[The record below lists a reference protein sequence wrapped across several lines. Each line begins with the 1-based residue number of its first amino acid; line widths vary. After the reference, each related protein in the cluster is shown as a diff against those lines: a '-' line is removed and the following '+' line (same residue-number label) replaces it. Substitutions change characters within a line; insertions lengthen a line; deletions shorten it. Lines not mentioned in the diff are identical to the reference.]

1 MQTKLRSSLR
11 LLGMA
16 SLVLAATAFTA
27 NAARA
32 ATLNVP
38 FAFTI
43 GNKICPAGQY
53 TVHTDSLGNSVEL
66 VGASHG
72 FKWVIHPG
80 DPAPTDTRVILRFD
94 TVGSQYALRSI
105 QYGPMTTSRLDK
117 KTKESI
123 SASNGVSLTAGMG
136 Q

>member
-1 MQTKLRSSLR
+1 MQIKLRSSLR

-32 ATLNVP
+32 ASVDVP
-38 FAFTI
+38 FAFTV
-43 GNKICPAGQY
+43 GNKICPAGHY
-53 TVHTDSLGNSVEL
+53 TLHTDHLGNSVEL
-66 VGASHG
+66 VGASQG
-72 FKWVIHPG
+72 FQWVIHPG
-80 DPAPTDTRVILRFD
+80 DAAPTDTRVILKFD
-94 TVGSQYALRSI
+94 ATGTQYALRSI

>member
-1 MQTKLRSSLR
+1 MQNKLRSSLR

-27 NAARA
+27 NAAQA
-32 ATLNVP
+32 ATLDVP
-38 FAFTI
+38 FAFTV

-53 TVHTDSLGNSVEL
+53 TVHSDVMGNSVEL
-66 VGASHG
+66 MGASQG

-80 DPAPTDTRVILRFD
+80 DPAPTDTRVILKFD
-94 TVGSQYALRSI
+94 ALGSQYTLRSI
-105 QYGPMTTSRLDK
+105 QYGPMITSRLDK

-123 SASNGVSLTAGMG
+123 SASNGISLTAGMG